1 MKTKENNI
9 QEGHQLQ
16 AFLVNLVFLLDPG
29 GDKKALMS
37 QKKTTD
43 LWAKQTLKL
52 LLGTKF
58 I

>member
-16 AFLVNLVFLLDPG
+16 AFLVNPVFLLDPG

-37 QKKTTD
+37 QKK
-43 LWAKQTLKL
+43 L
-52 LLGTKF
+52 LTFGSNRF
-58 I
+58 